1 MTKIKRIQ
9 YCDNVKPYPRYT
21 YPEEDNA
28 KLHAGTYVI
37 IDVTVLEHDDG
48 TRLEVRHQP
57 PEVNDCIG
65 HRCLGDDVGVAL
77 LVSLQ
82 VKVWAD
88 RVATN
93 AVKKMAP
100 KWLACCYLMNIIST
114 I

>member
-1 MTKIKRIQ
+1 MR
-9 YCDNVKPYPRYT
+9 YCIYCLRCT

-48 TRLEVRHQP
+48 TRLVVSHQP
-57 PEVNDCIG
+57 PEVNDCVG

-82 VKVWAD
+82 AKVCVD

-93 AVKKMAP
+93 AVRKIASH
-100 KWLACCYLMNIIST
+100 WRVCCYLMAIIST
-114 I
+114 K